1 MKKLMER
8 FLSYLE
14 RQRNFSVHT
23 VRSYRNDLTQFV
35 AFAGSRDVDEP
46 KKVTHILLRGFLAEL
61 TGSGRERSTVGRKVS
76 AVRSFF
82 KFLHQEGVVSR
93 NPAEGLRG
101 LRRTRK
107 LPGFLD
113 VAQTEELVTA
123 PGESEPHGLRNRAIL
138 ELLYSTGLRVSEVAG
153 LTIEDVDLNSEMVLA
168 RGKGK
173 KERLVPMGMKASVAV
188 RKYLHSRGQT
198 AKKAKPLF
206 LNRFGKRLT
215 QRSIRRVVDKY
226 ARSKGLPHVSPH
238 TLRHSFAT
246 HMLDRGAD
254 LRAVQE
260 LLGHSSL
267 STTQIYTHLTTEG
280 LKRIHSS
287 AHPRA

>member
-1 MKKLMER
+1 MEKMVER

-14 RQRNFSVHT
+14 RQRNFSPHT
-23 VRSYRNDLTQFV
+23 VRSYRNDLTQFT
-35 AFAGSRDVDEP
+35 AFAESRGVDRP
-46 KKVTHILLRGFLAEL
+46 QKVTHILLRGFLAEL

-82 KFLHQEGVVSR
+82 KFLLQEGVISR

-101 LRRTRK
+101 LRRTKK

-113 VAQTEELVTA
+113 ETQTEELVTA
-123 PGESEPHGLRNRAIL
+123 PTESEPQGLRDRAIL

-153 LTIEDVDLNSEMVLA
+153 LTVEDVDLDTEMVLA

-173 KERLVPMGMKASVAV
+173 KERLVPMGVKAALAV
-188 RKYLHSRGQT
+188 RKYLRSRGQS

-226 ARSKGLPHVSPH
+226 ARAKGLPHVSPH

-267 STTQIYTHLTTEG
+267 STTQVYTHLTTEG

-287 AHPRA
+287 AHPRT

>member
-1 MKKLMER
+1 MEEFVER
-8 FLSYLE
+8 FLSHLE
-14 RQRNFSVHT
+14 RQRNFSDHT
-23 VRSYRNDLTQFV
+23 VRSYGNDLRQFV
-35 AFAGSRDVDEP
+35 AFAGSRSIDSP
-46 KKVTHILLRGFLAEL
+46 KKVTHVLLRGFLADL
-61 TGSGRERSTVGRKVS
+61 TNSGRERSTIGRKIS

-82 KFLHQEGVVSR
+82 KFLHHEGIIET

-101 LRRTRK
+101 LKRAKK

-123 PGESEPHGLRNRAIL
+123 PDESAPHGLRDRAIL

-153 LTIEDVDLNSEMVLA
+153 LTVEDVDLDSEMVLA

-173 KERLVPMGMKASVAV
+173 KERLVPMGVKAALAV
-188 RKYLHSRGQT
+188 GKYLRSRGPS

-206 LNRFGKRLT
+206 LNRFGRRLT
-215 QRSIRRVVDKY
+215 QRSIRRVVDKH
-226 ARSKGLPHVSPH
+226 ARARGLPHVSPH

-287 AHPRA
+287 AHPRT